1 MTYQLFSRKISG
13 LSPTGLSY
21 KSTPSPLLFGKDF
34 FQNNLTFSKKIKNIA
49 SLLYFH
55 SFCSEQPLFFA
66 ETLFGTA
73 TLLAK

>member
-1 MTYQLFSRKISG
+1 MTYQLFSREISR

-34 FQNNLTFSKKIKNIA
+34 FQNNLTFSKKIKNIP

-66 ETLFGTA
+66 EALFGTA
-73 TLLAK
+73 IPLAK